1 MEKGES
7 ASDAAARELWEET
20 GLRAA
25 KITELGSVCQ
35 NSAYM
40 RCPVGFCLAEDMSV
54 ETDLDKRKLDQNEQI
69 DILTVPVS
77 YVLENMGEGE
87 LTNGAALLA
96 VPFFLREM
104 RKRGLTF

>member
-1 MEKGES
+1 
-7 ASDAAARELWEET
+7 
-20 GLRAA
+20 
-25 KITELGSVCQ
+25 
-35 NSAYM
+35 M
-40 RCPVGFCLAEDMSV
+40 RCPVSFCLAEDMSV

-104 RKRGLTF
+104 RNRGLTF